1 MHSRKLKQIE
11 MRRCVNC
18 REVKHKSEFLRVV
31 KMADGKIALDFTG
44 KAQGRGAYICKSP
57 KCAAENLKRR
67 KLDKSFKTKVPAE
80 IYDEICGAVDN
91 FNSLTF

>member
-1 MHSRKLKQIE
+1 MRKLNIKKIE

-18 REVKHKSEFLRVV
+18 RELKHKSEFLRVV
-31 KMADGKIALDFTG
+31 KTPDGDFLLDFTG
-44 KAQGRGAYICKSP
+44 KAQGRGAYICKNE

-67 KLDKSFKTKVPAE
+67 KLDKSFKSKVPAE
-80 IYDEICGAVDN
+80 IYDEICKAVNN